1 MDGVRVGLALGAMV
15 LLLAARPAAGQKEPA
30 GEERERFEVGGY
42 VSSRVE
48 SSDAAGRSGIQ
59 LRRLV
64 GEAEANLGRFH
75 GEMELELEGRGASG
89 VRVDE
94 RELEVEQAWGAYQAS
109 PALSIRFGLLL
120 PPVGRLNA
128 RNEDYLW
135 DYPRRPLIDRAV
147 PVLPA
152 RAAWRALGAGLAGR
166 KPLPGGARLE
176 LEAYALGASA
186 REMTIARDGATS
198 VPVARIEPGE
208 SPVERGGLAGGAA
221 WRAALATRA
230 GSELAFSGHV
240 GRYVSGNV
248 AAGARAVTLALDGVH
263 RAAGLI
269 VEGEVMYARYG
280 RLEEAL
286 EGLAREARP
295 QLPLAGA
302 AQLVAV
308 SPEGLARALAT
319 QPR

>member
-48 SSDAAGRSGIQ
+48 SSDAARRSGIQ

-75 GEMELELEGRGASG
+75 GEVELELEGRGASG

-176 LEAYALGASA
+176 LEAYGLGASA
-186 REMTIARDGATS
+186 REMTIAGEGATGAS
-198 VPVARIEPGE
+198 VARIEPGE

-221 WRAALATRA
+221 PSTWCGRAATSNR
-230 GSELAFSGHV
+230 SPTSS
-240 GRYVSGNV
+240 RSSS
-248 AAGARAVTLALDGVH
+248 RPTS
-263 RAAGLI
+263 
-269 VEGEVMYARYG
+269 
-280 RLEEAL
+280 
-286 EGLAREARP
+286 EARP
-295 QLPLAGA
+295 CCCAMWRTFSSDRSCGA
-302 AQLVAV
+302 A
-308 SPEGLARALAT
+308 SRSWMARGR
-319 QPR
+319 PRPA